1 MNYKPAELDQE
12 DLKTIQSLESELGK
26 TIVALDNRL
35 QYARMTPEQMQ
46 KLRKAEQKLGVVLV
60 AYEN

>member
-1 MNYKPAELDQE
+1 MHYKPAELDPK
-12 DLKTIQSLESELGK
+12 DLEAIQNLEAELGK

>member
-1 MNYKPAELDQE
+1 MNYKPAELNQD
-12 DLKTIQSLESELGK
+12 DLKAIQSLEADLGK

-35 QYARMTPEQMQ
+35 QYAKMTPEQMQ